1 MTEVSFWGFGPRIG
15 PHGGRSAPC
24 SESRSLP
31 RVTRCSILFIMVCH
45 AFAEVKTIGWCCPG
59 ASSRLLASNPVLFCF
74 RLPEPLGAD
83 WGPNGS
89 RNPRKLLSIM
99 CFSSRICKTYFSK
112 YFTAVCDKIRCST
125 ALGLYLRERIAD
137 AQSHGSRAPANLI
150 KTLRNRSLPSPL
162 MVTKSSR
169 KSK

>member
-1 MTEVSFWGFGPRIG
+1 MTEVNFWGFGPRIG

-24 SESRSLP
+24 SESWPLL
-31 RVTRCSILFIMVCH
+31 RVTRCSIIFIMVCH
-45 AFAEVKTIGWCCPG
+45 AFAGVKTIGWCCPG

-89 RNPRKLLSIM
+89 RNPRKLLPII
-99 CFSSRICKTYFSK
+99 CFSSRIFKTYFSK
-112 YFTAVCDKIRCST
+112 YFTAVCDKILCST

-137 AQSHGSRAPANLI
+137 AQSHGSRAPANLDKNLAKPI
-150 KTLRNRSLPSPL
+150 TPLPPYGH
-162 MVTKSSR
+162 
-169 KSK
+169 